1 MLKFYDFVC
10 KIPPMRVVQISPT
23 TRDNAQLLSSLV
35 PISQCVVHILYISH
49 KVWTWTTLIYFGHIT
64 GFFFRIVF
72 TGYVSLYSSGF
83 LHLHWCDRVIIQKSE
98 MQPCELWII
107 TRMEPGQNTMVY
119 NLLTNNPDE
128 YSFNIS

>member
-1 MLKFYDFVC
+1 MDMDYSNIFWSYHC
-10 KIPPMRVVQISPT
+10 
-23 TRDNAQLLSSLV
+23 
-35 PISQCVVHILYISH
+35 
-49 KVWTWTTLIYFGHIT
+49 
-64 GFFFRIVF
+64 FFRIVF
-72 TGYVSLYSSGF
+72 TGYVSLYFSGF
-83 LHLHWCDRVIIQKSE
+83 LRLHWCDRVIIQKSE